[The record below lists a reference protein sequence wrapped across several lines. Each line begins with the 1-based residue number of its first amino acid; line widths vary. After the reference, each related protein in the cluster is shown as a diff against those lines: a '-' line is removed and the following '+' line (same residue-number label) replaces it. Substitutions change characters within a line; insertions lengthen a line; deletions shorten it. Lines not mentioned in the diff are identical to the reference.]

1 MLNKKMSLA
10 QYPPFPVLP
19 TWGISGSCVWPDR
32 HRGDRYIKA
41 GVELK
46 RGIDGIADQ
55 MLVGAREMQQPHS
68 F

>member
-1 MLNKKMSLA
+1 MLNKPHFLCCLREALA
-10 QYPPFPVLP
+10 
-19 TWGISGSCVWPDR
+19 GSCVRPDR

-46 RGIDGIADQ
+46 SGIDSIADQ
-55 MLVGAREMQQPHS
+55 MLVGARKMQQPHS